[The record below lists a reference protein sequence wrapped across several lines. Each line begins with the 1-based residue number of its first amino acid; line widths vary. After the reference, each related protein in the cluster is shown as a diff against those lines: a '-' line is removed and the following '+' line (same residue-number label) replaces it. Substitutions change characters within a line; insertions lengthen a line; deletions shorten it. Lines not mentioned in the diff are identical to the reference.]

1 MRITENMMSN
11 LVLSNLHRS
20 RERMAKEQE
29 KLASQKN
36 FSRPSDNPG
45 NIVKALEHRQSLSE
59 LEQFV
64 RNADDANWWLSQTDV
79 VLGEANNILMRA
91 KEKALSQATS
101 TATKESRLAAA
112 AEIEALSSQLFRLAN
127 SQLGDRYLFGGQ
139 ETETQPF
146 QNIEG
151 RIEYRGDCSKIE
163 REIERDTI
171 TINIPGN
178 IAFTSIFETME
189 TLKSALFENDEAA
202 IRETIDDFDAS
213 MEAIL
218 NARGEVGAKVKRLE
232 MTNERL
238 KRTITEVTKYLS
250 EIEDVDLADTATLFA
265 SSQNA
270 YQTTL
275 AAAARLI
282 QPKLLDYLR

>member
-1 MRITENMMSN
+1 MRVTENLMSN

-20 RERMAKEQE
+20 RERLAKEQE

-36 FSRPSDNPG
+36 LNRPSDNPG
-45 NIVKALEHRQSLSE
+45 NSVKVLEYRQSLSE

-64 RNADDANWWLSQTDV
+64 RNADDANSWLSQTDV
-79 VLGEANNILMRA
+79 VLGEANNLLLRA
-91 KEKALSQATS
+91 KEKALAQSTS

-112 AEIEALSSQLFRLAN
+112 AEIEALASQFLRVAN
-127 SQLGDRYLFGGQ
+127 SQLGNRYLFGGQ
-139 ETETQPF
+139 ETLTEPF

-151 RIEYRGDCSKIE
+151 QIEYRGDSGKID
-163 REIERDTI
+163 REIERDLI

-178 IAFTSIFETME
+178 IAFTDIFATMA
-189 TLKSALFENDEAA
+189 TLRSALKENDAA
-202 IRETIDDFDAS
+202 AVRETIDDLDAG
-213 MEAIL
+213 MVAIL

-232 MTNERL
+232 MTEERL
-238 KRTITEVTKYLS
+238 SRTITDVTKYLA